1 VIRVTRS
8 AVIDAPIDEVW
19 QVLRDFNSHTEWHP
33 VVGRSEIEGGESSD
47 RVGCVRAF
55 TLRDGNRIREQ
66 LLALSDDEHVS
77 TYCILDAT
85 LPMRRYV
92 ATVRLSPVTDG
103 DRTFWHWQSTFEVPR
118 GREREFADLVG
129 EGVYQAGFDG
139 LRAYLSARGRLAR
152 TLADSPTP
160 TPAPATTPATRPVA
174 PAGPMRG
181 QAIVATRHG
190 GPEVLQLRDQPAP
203 APGPGQLRIRHTAI
217 GVNYVDV
224 YMRTGLLP
232 LVTPP
237 AVLGVEAAGTVIDV
251 GPGVEHV
258 APGDR
263 VAYACLPPGSYC
275 TVRTMAASHVVRL
288 PGGIDDEV
296 AAAGLLKGLSAE
308 YLLHRI
314 RRVGPG
320 DRILVHAAAGG
331 LGLLLCQ
338 WASRLGATVI
348 GTVSTEEK
356 ARLARDNGC
365 EHPIVAPDYRFAEQ
379 VRAITGGRGVD
390 AIYDGIGQAASDE
403 NLAAIATTGQWIS
416 YGQASGALPAI
427 DPARLEAK
435 SVNLSRPVLFHYTE
449 DPRQL
454 ADMAQRVF
462 DAIAHRGLAVR
473 IGGRYPLA
481 DASRAHAALASR
493 ATTGSL
499 VLLP

>member
-1 VIRVTRS
+1 MIRVTRS

-19 QVLRDFNSHTEWHP
+19 PILRDFNSHTEWHP

-47 RVGCVRAF
+47 RVGCIRAF
-55 TLRDGNRIREQ
+55 TLKDGNRIREQ

-103 DRTFWHWQSTFEVPR
+103 NRTFWHWQSTFEVPR

-152 TLADSPTP
+152 AAAE
-160 TPAPATTPATRPVA
+160 TPASAVPSTGARPAPSP
-174 PAGPMRG
+174 GPIRG
-181 QAIVATRHG
+181 QAVVAVRYG

-203 APGPGQLRIRHTAI
+203 SPGPGQVRVRHTAI
-217 GVNYVDV
+217 GINYVDV

-232 LVTPP
+232 LAPPP
-237 AVLGVEAAGTVIDV
+237 AVLGVEAAGTVIDT
-251 GPGVEHV
+251 GPDVEHL

-263 VAYACLPPGSYC
+263 IAYACLPPGSYC

-288 PGGIDDEV
+288 PAGIDDEV

-308 YLLHRI
+308 YLLHRV

-348 GTVSTEEK
+348 GTVSTEDK
-356 ARLARDNGC
+356 ARLARENGC
-365 EHPIVAPDYRFAEQ
+365 THAIVTADYRFAEQ
-379 VRAITGGRGVD
+379 VLALTGGRGVD
-390 AIYDGIGQAASDE
+390 AIYDGIGQAASEE
-403 NLAAIATTGQWIS
+403 NFTSIATTGHWIS
-416 YGQASGALPAI
+416 YGQASGALAGI
-427 DPARLEAK
+427 DPARLESK

-462 DAIAHRGLAVR
+462 DAIAHRGLTVR

-481 DASRAHAALASR
+481 EAARAHAALASR

-499 VLLP
+499 ILLA